1 MKIMR
6 LIFAFLSV
14 LLLTTHSKAQVSEE
28 RAVLEVIKSVWLGM
42 EKGDSALVHLSFT
55 DDVTLATIFRS
66 KAEGPVL
73 KREKLNDFL
82 IAVGTPHEPWF
93 EETWNYQIEINADL
107 ATVWCE
113 YAFYLGNTLSHCGAD
128 AFHLHKT
135 EDGWK
140 IFHLADTR
148 QRLGCVVPD
157 DIQKKHK

>member
-1 MKIMR
+1 MR
-6 LIFAFLSV
+6 FIIAFLFV
-14 LLLTTHSKAQVSEE
+14 LFLTSQLKAQVSEE
-28 RAVLEVIKSVWLGM
+28 RAVLEVIRGVWSAM
-42 EKGDSALVHLSFT
+42 EKGDSTLVHQGFT
-55 DDVTLATIFRS
+55 NDATLVTIFRS

-82 IAVGTPHEPWF
+82 TAVGTPHTDKWY
-93 EETWNYQIEINADL
+93 EETWNYQTEINADL

-128 AFHLHKT
+128 AFQLHKT

-148 QRLGCVVPD
+148 QRLGCVVTD